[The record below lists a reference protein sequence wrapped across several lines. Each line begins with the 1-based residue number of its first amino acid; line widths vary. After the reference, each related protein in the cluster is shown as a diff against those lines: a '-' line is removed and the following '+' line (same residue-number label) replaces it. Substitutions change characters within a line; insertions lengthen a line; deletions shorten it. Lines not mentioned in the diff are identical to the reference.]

1 MGQFKQLL
9 LGKPLKSDEEGG
21 QKLTRFKALAMLS
34 SDALSSV
41 AYGTEEIALVLV
53 TLSAAAM
60 WYSIPIAAFVL
71 VLLLS
76 LTLSYRQVIH
86 AYPGGGG
93 AYKVSSDNLG
103 KGAGLVAGGSLL
115 IDYMLT
121 VAVSVSAG
129 SNAIVAAI
137 PALYGHQVVISLVI
151 ITILTILN
159 LRGMSESANFLMIPV
174 YFFIVMILI
183 MIGTGL
189 FKILTGQ
196 IPFTAAAPI
205 GAVVPGVTA
214 ALIFKAF
221 SSGSSSL
228 TGVEAISN
236 AVPFFKKPRAK
247 NAAATLTI
255 MAAILGVFFAG
266 ISFLNYWYGIV
277 PMEKVTVL
285 SQIADKTFGGQ
296 NIFYYLVQFATAFI
310 LTVAANTG
318 FSAFPVLAFNL
329 AKDKFMPHNYMDR
342 GDRLGYSNGILTLA
356 IGSGI
361 LIVMFGGDVSRLI
374 PLYAAGVFIPFTLS
388 QTGMIL
394 KWWHERPKNWVWS
407 ATANLVGA
415 LISFA
420 ILVILFT
427 YRLAEIWPFF
437 VIMPALVYL
446 FHKIN
451 QHYKNVAEQL
461 RLMDNEAT
469 YHQFDGSTVIVLVSS
484 VTQVTKN
491 ALSYAESIG
500 DYVIAMHVSMDE
512 NPDKEKE
519 IQSEFTKD
527 YPNIRFVDIHS
538 SYRSIVKPVSR
549 FVDVISRNAAQRNY
563 STTVLIPQFV
573 PNKNWHFALHNQT
586 ALRLKQ
592 TFMRRE
598 NIIVATYSYNLK
610 K

>member
-1 MGQFKQLL
+1 M
-9 LGKPLKSDEEGG
+9 
-21 QKLTRFKALAMLS
+21 
-34 SDALSSV
+34 
-41 AYGTEEIALVLV
+41 
-53 TLSAAAM
+53 
-60 WYSIPIAAFVL
+60 
-71 VLLLS
+71 
-76 LTLSYRQVIH
+76 
-86 AYPGGGG
+86 
-93 AYKVSSDNLG
+93 
-103 KGAGLVAGGSLL
+103 
-115 IDYMLT
+115 
-121 VAVSVSAG
+121 
-129 SNAIVAAI
+129 
-137 PALYGHQVVISLVI
+137 
-151 ITILTILN
+151 
-159 LRGMSESANFLMIPV
+159 
-174 YFFIVMILI
+174 
-183 MIGTGL
+183 
-189 FKILTGQ
+189 
-196 IPFTAAAPI
+196 
-205 GAVVPGVTA
+205 
-214 ALIFKAF
+214 
-221 SSGSSSL
+221 
-228 TGVEAISN
+228 
-236 AVPFFKKPRAK
+236 
-247 NAAATLTI
+247 TI

-610 K
+610 KIN